1 MELNTHHVPVL
12 EAIYFCIILCI
23 SEGGVICAGG
33 HPEFWYQ
40 NSLLFKSLG
49 SVQFYF
55 YFKNDS
61 KYIYSIIINAV
72 LIHKIILR
80 GGGGGN
86 VSQYPQTY

>member
-1 MELNTHHVPVL
+1 MPVGKL
-12 EAIYFCIILCI
+12 H
-23 SEGGVICAGG
+23 

-72 LIHKIILR
+72 FLIYKIILR
-80 GGGGGN
+80 GKNIKQHSSFFTTMISEGSCDTEDWSN
-86 VSQYPQTY
+86 SC